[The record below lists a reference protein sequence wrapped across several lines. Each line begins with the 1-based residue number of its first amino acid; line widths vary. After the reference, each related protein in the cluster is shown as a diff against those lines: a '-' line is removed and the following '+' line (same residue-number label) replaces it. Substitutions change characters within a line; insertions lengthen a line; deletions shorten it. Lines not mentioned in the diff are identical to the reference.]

1 MATISRR
8 RAKWLAQIRK
18 SGHAPIYK
26 TFNTED
32 EAVLW
37 ASEIEKNLEKSEAV
51 NFTLADF
58 ILRFLQTTPPIRN
71 KTDVLKFTFKQPIA
85 QKLIC
90 QISLQ
95 NLISYRKERLK
106 TVGPSTVNREFNY
119 LRNVYKAARI
129 DWNLKI
135 ENPLEFVKQ
144 LPGKEKTNAIR
155 FEIMGAESP
164 QAIQRQTSGSDNHS
178 CQRGQ

>member
-71 KTDVLKFTFKQPIA
+71 KT
-85 QKLIC
+85 
-90 QISLQ
+90 
-95 NLISYRKERLK
+95 
-106 TVGPSTVNREFNY
+106 
-119 LRNVYKAARI
+119 
-129 DWNLKI
+129 
-135 ENPLEFVKQ
+135 
-144 LPGKEKTNAIR
+144 
-155 FEIMGAESP
+155 
-164 QAIQRQTSGSDNHS
+164 
-178 CQRGQ
+178 